1 MGMKLSVDGFHIS
14 NRYPLRNAVEFVEV
28 SRDRRVA
35 GDFPGV
41 GRGNRRGHLRVERG
55 FAQLS
60 LTVVHVVNRK
70 RHFRLPQ
77 TVMVVILP
85 ERLV

>member
-14 NRYPLRNAVEFVEV
+14 GSMPRNAVEFVEV

-60 LTVVHVVNRK
+60 LTVVHVVNRNATFGFHK
-70 RHFRLPQ
+70 P
-77 TVMVVILP
+77 
-85 ERLV
+85 